1 MMMENSTL
9 DEPNFGCTLPYDIP
23 GEQWIWYNGY
33 AWWMEGFGSLFV
45 GFIGIFL
52 NITTVGVLLGS
63 FLGASFFNWL
73 LVCLSVFDSLF
84 LLNGILE
91 AFRNHIGIASYQH
104 HYIFVNFLYPFRS
117 VVMFCSMYM
126 TVILALERYNALARP
141 TNHQSST
148 RGNRRF
154 TVWSYFKM
162 HWLRLLKYVGPVILL
177 STLFYSPKYMEL
189 YLKKDVRCNTTVA
202 NFNCS
207 EYMVGLTDL
216 RKSSDYVLWY
226 LNVTNLIV
234 TTVIPLVALAYLNFN
249 VYLKFKQY
257 IHRQPS
263 HRHTTRPTQNQQ
275 GHPTTTPTPNNHHH
289 KNNNVQER
297 FRKRE
302 KDVIQQTMILFVIV
316 ILFVLSHVLRIILN
330 IEEMKSLREEREALD
345 QGCEW
350 LKFWTIIVA
359 PISHLLL
366 QINSSINFFIY
377 CFYNQSFRDVLLH
390 KLGLVFN
397 VSDWKQR
404 WDDNIAPKVVAT
416 NGDPTNNANN
426 DEKTIVTKISPVIKF
441 HHNPHQQQQG
451 ATMNANM
458 STANTTEQH
467 VCAQPIEMVNLLET
481 KK

>member
-1 MMMENSTL
+1 MAENVTL
-9 DEPNFGCTLPYDIP
+9 EEQNFGCTLPYEIP
-23 GEQWIWYNGY
+23 AEQWVWYNGY
-33 AWWMEGFGSLFV
+33 AWWMEGFGSIFI
-45 GFIGIFL
+45 GSIGIFL

-91 AFRNHIGIASYQH
+91 AFRNHIGKASYHH
-104 HYIFVNFLYPFRS
+104 HYVFVNFLYPFRS

-141 TNHQSST
+141 TSHQASSMV
-148 RGNRRF
+148 NRRF
-154 TVWSYFKM
+154 TVFAYFKM

-189 YLKKDVRCNTTVA
+189 YLKKDKRCNTTIV

-263 HRHTTRPTQNQQ
+263 HRHGPRNPRPNLNHSTTN
-275 GHPTTTPTPNNHHH
+275 PTTNNHSNN
-289 KNNNVQER
+289 NNNVQER

-345 QGCEW
+345 KGCEW

-366 QINSSINFFIY
+366 QINSGINFFIY
-377 CFYNQSFRDVLLH
+377 CFFNQSFRDVLLS
-390 KLGLVFN
+390 KLCVLFN
-397 VSDWKQR
+397 LNNCKRRCNTIVSR
-404 WDDNIAPKVVAT
+404 VVV
-416 NGDPTNNANN
+416 NNDTNNADDENN
-426 DEKTIVTKISPVIKF
+426 FKTDDKNTMDTKNNMTTT
-441 HHNPHQQQQG
+441 HRQQG
-451 ATMNANM
+451 T
-458 STANTTEQH
+458 TLNTNLPTTNEH
-467 VCAQPIEMVNLLET
+467 VCSQPIEMVNLLEN
-481 KK
+481 KE

>member
-1 MMMENSTL
+1 
-9 DEPNFGCTLPYDIP
+9 
-23 GEQWIWYNGY
+23 
-33 AWWMEGFGSLFV
+33 
-45 GFIGIFL
+45 
-52 NITTVGVLLGS
+52 
-63 FLGASFFNWL
+63 
-73 LVCLSVFDSLF
+73 
-84 LLNGILE
+84 
-91 AFRNHIGIASYQH
+91 
-104 HYIFVNFLYPFRS
+104 
-117 VVMFCSMYM
+117 
-126 TVILALERYNALARP
+126 
-141 TNHQSST
+141 
-148 RGNRRF
+148 
-154 TVWSYFKM
+154 
-162 HWLRLLKYVGPVILL
+162 
-177 STLFYSPKYMEL
+177 
-189 YLKKDVRCNTTVA
+189 
-202 NFNCS
+202 
-207 EYMVGLTDL
+207 MVGLTDL

-377 CFYNQSFRDVLLH
+377 CFYNQSFRDVLLF
-390 KLGLVFN
+390 KLCFDFN
-397 VSDWKQR
+397 VSDWKR
-404 WDDNIAPKVVAT
+404 RRNDDIAPRMVVS
-416 NGDPTNNANN
+416 NGDPTNNANH
-426 DEKTIVTKISPVIKF
+426 DETSMVTKNNIVIKCQY
-441 HHNPHQQQQG
+441 NHQRQQHG
-451 ATMNANM
+451 ATKNTNV
-458 STANTTEQH
+458 STANTIEQH
-467 VCAQPIEMVNLLET
+467 VCVQPIEMTNLLET
-481 KK
+481 KE